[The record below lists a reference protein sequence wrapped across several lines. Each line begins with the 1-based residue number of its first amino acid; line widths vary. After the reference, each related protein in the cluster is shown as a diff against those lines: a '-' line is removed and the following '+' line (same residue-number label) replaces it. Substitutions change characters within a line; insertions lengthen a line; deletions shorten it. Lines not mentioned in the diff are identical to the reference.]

1 MMATGVAAARGHWGI
16 GWWMVDL
23 VDLLK
28 APYEKGLVASLWKPD
43 QIDHLILKIDQP
55 LVDHRPAEGQLR
67 KLNRPI
73 GFEAFIGQTEWA
85 NPPSDVAAGSLKS
98 HSISSTQPKVAP

>member
-1 MMATGVAAARGHWGI
+1 MVAAARRHRAV

-28 APYEKGLVASLWKPD
+28 PTHEKTTRGSLWKLH

-55 LVDHRPAEGQLR
+55 LVDHRPATCQIAQAEPT
-67 KLNRPI
+67 N
-73 GFEAFIGQTEWA
+73 W
-85 NPPSDVAAGSLKS
+85 SLGRG
-98 HSISSTQPKVAP
+98 ARL